1 MKYVTVKL
9 TEDQALHV
17 IHSLWL
23 DIDASQNIDRPDN
36 AFIVRIANKF
46 AKALAQAKTV

>member
-1 MKYVTVKL
+1 MTVEL
-9 TEDQALHV
+9 TKDQALHV
-17 IHSLWL
+17 INLLWL
-23 DIDASQNIDRPDN
+23 DIDPNRNITEPDN